1 MKIFDTRDLETR
13 LNELQDD
20 FQTWKDSLSAEKLA
34 EIKEEFDVPEGE
46 DISDEEF
53 NWAWETEIGSDAMEL
68 KNLIELKDQF
78 GSEWIDGI
86 TLVLDSDFQ
95 EFAEDEADQLG
106 LVENKQWPY
115 CCIDW
120 EKAANRLQ
128 MDYSSV
134 EYEGQTYW
142 YRDC

>member
-78 GSEWIDGI
+78 GSEWIDG
-86 TLVLDSDFQ
+86 TR
-95 EFAEDEADQLG
+95 ED
-106 LVENKQWPY
+106 
-115 CCIDW
+115 
-120 EKAANRLQ
+120 
-128 MDYSSV
+128 
-134 EYEGQTYW
+134 
-142 YRDC
+142 